1 MNERDKISK
10 IISEWLWVIRLR
22 TKELSSL
29 GRKQEVSGLWVPAFF
44 TKVAIRKED
53 RSSPWEKQKLA
64 NQVPRCP
71 FNCCPFFFFLP
82 LICLRH
88 HLKHVVLPFHSLFSC
103 GGGRCAKPVEEFMH
117 STGLRNTCEVFL
129 SIEFLNISTF
139 ATILQTETSVCISQP
154 GRTLD
159 QVTCCG
165 LF

>member
-1 MNERDKISK
+1 MAESRRFLGCEFLLSSQRLQYERRTGVLPGRSK
-10 IISEWLWVIRLR
+10 IWL
-22 TKELSSL
+22 TKYLDAL
-29 GRKQEVSGLWVPAFF
+29 LIAVL
-44 TKVAIRKED
+44 
-53 RSSPWEKQKLA
+53 
-64 NQVPRCP
+64 
-71 FNCCPFFFFLP
+71 FFFFFAFDTF
-82 LICLRH
+82 RH

-103 GGGRCAKPVEEFMH
+103 GGGKCAKPVEEFMH